1 MQQETTLAKSD
12 DEVFDME
19 QVDRII
25 WSHRKDTG
33 PVVVIFSAIHGNELA
48 GLHASRRLATTLSQ
62 NTDKLKGSVYMVS
75 GNLKAIRE
83 GARFLDRDLNRIWSE
98 VEVSEGKFKK
108 EADAS
113 AEWSEAQELLD
124 VLNEIVNEHRFVTQE
139 LTFID
144 LHTTSAE
151 SCSFILFNDTLEN
164 RKSASY
170 FPVPQILGIEETI
183 HGTLLSYINDLGY
196 PAIGF
201 EAGKHESESSI
212 DRTEGFLW
220 LYLHY
225 IQIYDLKLR
234 EIHYYEKMM
243 KGDPEIDDSYY
254 EISYHHYVDD
264 ASRFKM
270 KKGFMNFDPVY
281 KGDLLAYD
289 EGEPI
294 YAPQSGL
301 IFMPLYQ
308 TKGND
313 GFFILRG
320 RSEFWLELSSKLRDS
335 FVNNYLHLLP
345 GVQKEGERVYTVDLK
360 VARFFV
366 KEVFHLMGYRVIK
379 QDPRTL
385 ICYKR

>member
-1 MQQETTLAKSD
+1 
-12 DEVFDME
+12 ME
-19 QVDRII
+19 QVDRVI
-25 WSHRKDTG
+25 WSHKKDTG

-48 GLHASRRLATTLSQ
+48 GLYASRRLATSLSKT
-62 NTDKLKGSVYMVS
+62 TDKLKGSVYMIS
-75 GNLKAIRE
+75 GNLKAIRK
-83 GARFLDRDLNRIWSE
+83 GVRFLDRDLNRIWN
-98 VEVSEGKFKK
+98 EVSEGEFK
-108 EADAS
+108 ENDDVS
-113 AEWSEAQELLD
+113 SEWSEAQELFD
-124 VLNEIVNEHRFVTQE
+124 VLTEIVNEHRFVTQE

-151 SCSFILFNDTLEN
+151 SCAFILFNDTLEN

-201 EAGKHESESSI
+201 EAGKHEAKSSL
-212 DRTEGFLW
+212 DRTEAFLW
-220 LYLHY
+220 LYLHHLQFY
-225 IQIYDLKLR
+225 TLKAR

-243 KGDPEIDDSYY
+243 KGNPDIEDSYY

-270 KKGFMNFDPVY
+270 KKGFMNFDSIY

-289 EGEPI
+289 EGEPV

-320 RSEFWLELSSKLRDS
+320 RSAFWLELSSKLRDS
-335 FVNNYLHLLP
+335 FINNYLHFLP
-345 GVQKEGERVYTVDLK
+345 GVQKEGKRVYTVDLK

-379 QDPRTL
+379 QSPYTL